1 MAAARE
7 GADWENYR
15 RAVGGRFYDEML
27 NEAGD
32 PRWASKPLFARIREM
47 RLGDIAAM
55 QAEVDAAIDTLG
67 ISFAVYDHAAG
78 RDRAWPLD
86 LIPRVIDGA
95 VWDQVAAG
103 LQQRLRAINL
113 FLHDVY
119 HKGRVFKDGVVPE
132 ALVKKS
138 PHYRPQCEGA
148 RPPLGVWAHIC
159 GTDLVRDADGAFYV
173 LEDNLRVPS
182 GVSYMLENREVMF
195 RVAADLFAECDI
207 RLNSRYPRQ
216 LRAALA
222 ELSPRAEPAIVV
234 LTPGHFNSA
243 YFEHV
248 YLARQSGAQLA
259 EGRDMTVVDDVV
271 YLRTISGLSRVDVI
285 YRRVDDWFL
294 DPKTMS
300 PESQIGVPG
309 LMRAWRAGNVAIVN
323 APGCGVADDK
333 VVCTYIPDIIK
344 YYTGE
349 DALIPNVPTWRL
361 TDKKIRDQLLAE
373 MHSFVFKPANEAGGY
388 GVVIGPS
395 ASKRALA
402 LARRQILAHPRG
414 FVAQPLIALSTCPT
428 FCGRLIEPRHVDLRP
443 FTVQTASA
451 FTTAGGLTRVA
462 RRRGSFIVN
471 SSQGGGS
478 KDTWIID
485 GVADD
490 EKARR

>member
-1 MAAARE
+1 
-7 GADWENYR
+7 
-15 RAVGGRFYDEML
+15 
-27 NEAGD
+27 
-32 PRWASKPLFARIREM
+32 
-47 RLGDIAAM
+47 M

-86 LIPRVIDGA
+86 LIPRVIDGQK
-95 VWDQVAAG
+95 WDQVTAG

-113 FLHDVY
+113 FIHDIY
-119 HKGRVFKDGVVPE
+119 HEGRIFKDGPVPE
-132 ALVKKS
+132 ALIKKS
-138 PHYRPQCEGA
+138 PHYRPQCAGA
-148 RPPLGVWAHIC
+148 NPPLGVWAHIC
-159 GTDLVRDADGAFYV
+159 GTDLVRDADGEFYV

-207 RLNSRYPRQ
+207 RLNNRYPRQ

-222 ELSPRAEPAIVV
+222 ELSPRPGDEPAIVV

-259 EGRDMTVVDDVV
+259 EGRDMVVVDDIV
-271 YLRTISGLSRVDVI
+271 YLRTIAGLSRVDVI
-285 YRRVDDWFL
+285 YRRIDDWFL
-294 DPKTMS
+294 DPAAMS
-300 PESQIGVPG
+300 PDSQIGVAG
-309 LMRAWRAGNVAIVN
+309 LMRAWRAGNVAIVS

-333 VVCTYIPDIIK
+333 VICTYIPEIIK

-361 TDKKIRDQLLAE
+361 SDKKTRDGLLSE
-373 MHSFVFKPANEAGGY
+373 MHKYVFKPANEAGGY
-388 GVVIGPS
+388 GVVIGPA
-395 ASKRALA
+395 ASKRALSQA
-402 LARRQILAHPRG
+402 KRQIIANPRG
-414 FVAQPLIALSTCPT
+414 FVAQPLIALSTSPT
-428 FCGRLIEPRHVDLRP
+428 VCGRRVEPRHVDLRP
-443 FTVQTASA
+443 FTVQTASM

-462 RRRGSFIVN
+462 HRRGSYIVN

-485 GVADD
+485 RVLDD
-490 EKARR
+490 KGWHATSGS